1 MYLSSKL
8 EFLDA
13 DGELNRNW
21 KALSKA
27 QKDKLLPAQKK
38 WIKEKDEKC
47 GPVTMKG
54 TEEKLTAMYKCQF
67 DMTMDRVAKLITEAE

>member
-47 GPVTMKG
+47 GPVTKKG
-54 TEEKLTAMYKCQF
+54 TEEKLTEMYRCQYE
-67 DMTMDRVAKLITEAE
+67 MTTDKNMELTEMLE